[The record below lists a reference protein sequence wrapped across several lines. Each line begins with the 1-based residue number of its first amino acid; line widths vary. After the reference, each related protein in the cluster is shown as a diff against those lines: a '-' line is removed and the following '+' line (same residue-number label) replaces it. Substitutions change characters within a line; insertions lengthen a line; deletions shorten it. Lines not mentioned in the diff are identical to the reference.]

1 MRPLGGGVGVGHR
14 ARHAL
19 EGLEVAR
26 RVGRDHRE
34 REPLGRAV
42 GRATLRERAGQ
53 EGRPGPAALGLGTR
67 EKKKKKKKKKKCGCE
82 RSHATRG

>member
-42 GRATLRERAGQ
+42 GRAPLRERAGQ
-53 EGRPGPAALGLGTR
+53 EGRPGPAALGLAGN
-67 EKKKKKKKKKKCGCE
+67 EEEEEEEEEEDVE
-82 RSHATRG
+82 RKMRM